1 MSASNNFI
9 TRPVLS
15 TVCSLLIV
23 IVGLIAIPILP
34 IENLPD
40 IAPPTV
46 KVQATYVGADAVA
59 VEQGVTSVLEQ
70 QINGVENMDFI
81 TSNSSSDGVSS
92 ISVSFD
98 SGTDGN
104 INQVNVQNRVSLA
117 EPQLPEEV
125 RKSGVTVNKASNS
138 ILLVYNFVNEDPA
151 KTEYSVET
159 ISGYLDKNLTDNVKR
174 VKGVGEDRL
183 PPLAGSRE
191 AERQQ
196 PHGHRCGPAAKSIG
210 GISLPLKVRNTPSR
224 CSCRASDQH
233 PGVRKHHS
241 HGGET
246 YPIDAMDL
254 NNRLRK

>member
-104 INQVNVQNRVSLA
+104 INQVNMQNRVYLA
-117 EPQLPEEV
+117 EPQLQEEGTDPAY
-125 RKSGVTVNKASNS
+125 RHIKSHRGRRPLWVNKSHPKS
-138 ILLVYNFVNEDPA
+138 H
-151 KTEYSVET
+151 
-159 ISGYLDKNLTDNVKR
+159 
-174 VKGVGEDRL
+174 
-183 PPLAGSRE
+183 PLG
-191 AERQQ
+191 
-196 PHGHRCGPAAKSIG
+196 
-210 GISLPLKVRNTPSR
+210 
-224 CSCRASDQH
+224 
-233 PGVRKHHS
+233 
-241 HGGET
+241 
-246 YPIDAMDL
+246 
-254 NNRLRK
+254 

>member
-46 KVQATYVGADAVA
+46 KVQSTYVGADAVA

-70 QINGVENMDFI
+70 QINGVEKMDYI
-81 TSNSSSDGVSS
+81 TSTSSSDGVSS

-104 INQVNVQNRVSLA
+104 INQVNVQNRVALQS
-117 EPQLPEEV
+117 
-125 RKSGVTVNKASNS
+125 
-138 ILLVYNFVNEDPA
+138 
-151 KTEYSVET
+151 
-159 ISGYLDKNLTDNVKR
+159 
-174 VKGVGEDRL
+174 
-183 PPLAGSRE
+183 
-191 AERQQ
+191 
-196 PHGHRCGPAAKSIG
+196 
-210 GISLPLKVRNTPSR
+210 SR
-224 CSCRASDQH
+224 CASSR
-233 PGVRKHHS
+233 RKQLIRCIAIKKLS
-241 HGGET
+241 APNAELFG
-246 YPIDAMDL
+246 
-254 NNRLRK
+254 

>member
-23 IVGLIAIPILP
+23 IVGLIAIPLLP

-46 KVQATYVGADAVA
+46 KVQATYVGADAVS

-117 EPQLPEEV
+117 RAATSRGGAQIGRDGEQGLQL
-125 RKSGVTVNKASNS
+125 
-138 ILLVYNFVNEDPA
+138 DPA
-151 KTEYSVET
+151 C
-159 ISGYLDKNLTDNVKR
+159 LQL
-174 VKGVGEDRL
+174 
-183 PPLAGSRE
+183 
-191 AERQQ
+191 RQ
-196 PHGHRCGPAAKSIG
+196 C
-210 GISLPLKVRNTPSR
+210 T
-224 CSCRASDQH
+224 
-233 PGVRKHHS
+233 
-241 HGGET
+241 
-246 YPIDAMDL
+246 
-254 NNRLRK
+254 